1 MPKVIRRTFRLTE
14 EQAKFIDDCVSRDG
28 YPSPSHV
35 VQHALDDLAGQFA
48 LFRTPEFTELL
59 KREVL
64 PVLERIDRGEEKL
77 IPVEEAFDDLE
88 ALLRAKIRAA
98 E

>member
-1 MPKVIRRTFRLTE
+1 MVKLVRRVFSLTPK
-14 EQAKFIDDCVSRDG
+14 QAKFIDECVSRDG

-35 VQHALDDLAGQFA
+35 VQHAIDDLSGEFDR
-48 LFRTPEFTELL
+48 LRSPEFTALL
-59 KREVL
+59 RREVL

-77 IPVEEAFDDLE
+77 IPAEKVFDDLE
-88 ALLRAKIRAA
+88 ALLRSKARAA